1 MVTGWGRSDLNRCS
15 SIILLSLATMIA
27 VPSHG
32 ADIVETNIKKLKPLN
47 SCVGCD
53 LTGAD
58 LRDLDLVGINLVFD
72 LL

>member
-1 MVTGWGRSDLNRCS
+1 
-15 SIILLSLATMIA
+15 MIA